1 MTDQLPERFYGIPF
15 KDDESPHWLGQF
27 WSVRC
32 SEDDIELLRADT
44 AIPRSQADAMVAAAV
59 KQARYIAHIAWGWP
73 ESEASSM
80 PVCEAI
86 SEITPADA
94 RAAFEQAVREAE
106 QRGWAR
112 GMEAKVHNAAEA
124 AVREAVEAERER
136 LAGKA
141 MEIAVQIEV
150 ESTLGATTRAI
161 ADVIEAA
168 IRAPQETSE

>member
-1 MTDQLPERFYGIPF
+1 MTDQLPERIWAEPQSSY
-15 KDDESPHWLGQF
+15 DLGGYY
-27 WSVRC
+27 WPR
-32 SEDDIELLRADT
+32 EDDAEKTTLFLRADT

-106 QRGWAR
+106 QRGWVR

-136 LAGKA
+136 IVKIVAGYVGCDN
-141 MEIAVQIEV
+141 IV
-150 ESTLGATTRAI
+150 
-161 ADVIEAA
+161 DA